1 MNEDYL
7 YLLFC
12 YLIFVLTLVVFA
24 LRSNN
29 CLRILTINLLIA
41 VFYSTLFFYQLTYN
55 SSGGSGLVWLMC
67 LMFAIGVHWLINLG
81 GLLLTLK
88 RK

>member
-12 YLIFVLTLVVFA
+12 YLIFVLTLGVFA
-24 LRSNN
+24 IRSNN

-41 VFYSTLFFYQLTYN
+41 VFYSTLFFYQLAYN
-55 SSGGSGLVWLMC
+55 SSGGSGLVWLVS
-67 LMFAIGVHWLINLG
+67 LMFAIGIHWLINFV
-81 GLLLTLK
+81 GLLLTLRGK
-88 RK
+88 

>member
-1 MNEDYL
+1 MSEDHL

-12 YLIFVLTLVVFA
+12 YLMFVLTLGVFA
-24 LRSNN
+24 IRSNN

>member
-12 YLIFVLTLVVFA
+12 YLIFVLTLGVYA
-24 LRSNN
+24 IRNNN

-41 VFYSTLFFYQLTYN
+41 VFYSTLFFYQLKYN

-67 LMFAIGVHWLINLG
+67 LMFAIGIHWLINLG

>member
-12 YLIFVLTLVVFA
+12 YLIFVLTLGVYA
-24 LRSNN
+24 IRNHN

>member
-1 MNEDYL
+1 MQLE
-7 YLLFC
+7 
-12 YLIFVLTLVVFA
+12 ITTV
-24 LRSNN
+24 
-29 CLRILTINLLIA
+29 LRILTINLLIA

-67 LMFAIGVHWLINLG
+67 LMFAIGLHWLINLG